1 MTIQEPASSASS
13 TVSSSTVSS
22 SRFANGGV
30 TRIAICSDTHIWD
43 IPAPVVNGEGSVQQL
58 DASHLLA
65 QTAVECMDDLRP
77 AATLHLGDQ
86 TSGGDF
92 FGMPHDEFTAEVHW
106 LREMMHSMR
115 APVYVLPGN
124 HDCPEHTA
132 DWGAIA
138 QAWGL
143 APGIGHT
150 VDVDSSRLVLVNT
163 QGHTA
168 DVIAAFREA
177 QVQNAQREGWYYDGM
192 PAGDPVAGYVSD
204 AELLRVEEALATAG
218 KRRVLLF
225 AHQLLAPWSE
235 WSPTPWRS
243 LYGVDNAAA
252 VLGLARKFGNV
263 AAVLQGHAHRYD
275 VRWEKLGARDCA
287 FVVLPAVIE
296 WPLAWLSLE
305 LSAERVEIELH
316 PLPRPELAARG
327 NLYSDVRWRAGRP
340 EWRRIQIA

>member
-1 MTIQEPASSASS
+1 VTIQESAS
-13 TVSSSTVSS
+13 TATNREGS
-22 SRFANGGV
+22 SRFTNGGV
-30 TRIAICSDTHIWD
+30 TRIAVCSDTHVWD

-58 DASHLLA
+58 DASHVLA

-92 FGMPHDEFTAEVHW
+92 FGMPHEEFTAEVRW
-106 LREMMHSMR
+106 LREMMQSMR
-115 APVYVLPGN
+115 ATVYALPGN

-132 DWGAIA
+132 DWSVITT
-138 QAWGL
+138 AWGMT
-143 APGIGHT
+143 PGLGQT
-150 VDVDSSRLVLVNT
+150 LDVDSTRIILINT

-168 DVIAAFREA
+168 DAIAEFREE
-177 QVQNAQREGWYYDGM
+177 QVKAAKAEGWYYEQM
-192 PAGDPVAGYVSD
+192 PAGDPVAGYVGDS
-204 AELLRVEEALATAG
+204 ELLRVEEALATAG
-218 KRRVLLF
+218 KRRVILC

-235 WSPTPWRS
+235 WSPTPWRG
-243 LYGVDNAAA
+243 LYGVENAAA
-252 VLGLARKFGNV
+252 VLELARTYGNV

-275 VRWEKLGARDCA
+275 VRWAKVGERDCA
-287 FVVLPAVIE
+287 FVVLPAIIE

-305 LSAERVEIELH
+305 LSAESVEIELR

-340 EWRRIQIA
+340 EWRRVRIA